1 MSRNANKLPTL
12 LLFDIDGTIIIG
24 GGAGM
29 RAMYRTAE
37 EMFGPIF
44 KWDGVESAGN
54 LDPLIY
60 EQATTA
66 NSIADWRDHHG
77 KFHDSYIKDLHEEF
91 TTTARA
97 LVRRAPGIV
106 PTIELLRER
115 VSRKGDIVLGLLT
128 GNYTKAVPIKLAAVD
143 VDPTWFP
150 ITAFGD
156 EGRTRADLVAV
167 AMAKYEQT
175 YGSAPNPKRV
185 IVIGDT
191 PRDVACA
198 RAHGCISLAVATGSH
213 TLAVLEACEPDV
225 AVSDLGDPTPL
236 LELISKHA

>member
-1 MSRNANKLPTL
+1 MSRHNHKHPTL

-37 EMFGPIF
+37 EMFGPTF

-60 EQATTA
+60 EQAA
-66 NSIADWRDHHG
+66 SVNKIHDWRDHHT
-77 KFHDSYIKDLHEEF
+77 KFHDRYIEHLHEEF
-91 TTTARA
+91 TTRARA

-106 PTIELLRER
+106 GTIELLRER
-115 VSRKGDIVLGLLT
+115 VSLKGDVVLGLLT

-143 VDPTWFP
+143 VDQAWFP

-156 EGRTRADLVAV
+156 EGRTRADLVEV
-167 AMAKYEQT
+167 AMKKYGQT
-175 YGSAPNPKRV
+175 YGAPPNPKRV

-191 PRDVACA
+191 PRDIACA
-198 RAHGCISLAVATGSH
+198 KAHGCISLAVATGTH
-213 TLAVLEACEPDV
+213 TLATLESCDPDV
-225 AVSDLGDPTPL
+225 AVLDLSDPAPL
-236 LELISKHA
+236 LELIERHA